1 MNNLDLIDVLTILSF
16 VLQVQNQDSIID
28 MSDIQQEINMAVND
42 IHKHLNIQ
50 DKKIDMILE
59 VLDHNED

>member
-59 VLDHNED
+59 VLDHDED